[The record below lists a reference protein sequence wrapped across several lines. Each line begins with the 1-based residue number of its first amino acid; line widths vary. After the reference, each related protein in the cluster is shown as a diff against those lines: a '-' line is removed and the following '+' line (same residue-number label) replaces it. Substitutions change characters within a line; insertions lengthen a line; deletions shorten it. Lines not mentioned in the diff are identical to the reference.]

1 MVEAAKGS
9 KAPIARLADQV
20 DGVFVSVVITIATA
34 AGLGWWIAGYDLP
47 FALSIFIAVLVIAIL
62 SMFLTPADP
71 GSMLLMGVPLVG
83 LYFGG
88 ILLCRYMPGHA
99 VAKRAET
106 PEESSGS

>member
-1 MVEAAKGS
+1 MKGS
-9 KAPIARLADQV
+9 VMWKDEPGATTVEWLGLA
-20 DGVFVSVVITIATA
+20 T
-34 AGLGWWIAGYDLP
+34 
-47 FALSIFIAVLVIAIL
+47 IAVLVIAIL

-99 VAKRAET
+99 VAKRGEP
-106 PEESSGS
+106 PEATSGS

>member
-1 MVEAAKGS
+1 VMLFLERIRVFTVEMYLS
-9 KAPIARLADQV
+9 KWKVAI
-20 DGVFVSVVITIATA
+20 
-34 AGLGWWIAGYDLP
+34 
-47 FALSIFIAVLVIAIL
+47 LVIAIL

-99 VAKRAET
+99 VTKRSET